1 MMAAGLRMRAFVPWN
16 RDTEAIAITGMLR
29 ATERLRKFCMS
40 TYLNRYGG
48 LAAGHDELQKLYFRE
63 KRLYSLQIESID
75 ACEQGC
81 IYCYAGST
89 SQQRYGLASGEII
102 HLLNTVSEMGVQ
114 AVDWLGGD
122 PLVRTDW
129 YELMRRAAALGLK
142 NNLWTSGLPLADDAV
157 AEKVLEV
164 TDQGFVSVHVDS
176 ITPGIYSKLHPRGNV
191 QNIDRILKGVQNL
204 KSLGKLSEKLINCI
218 TFTALQGP
226 EDAIQTMKWFFE
238 ELGMRTCL
246 TLFNPSGSGAE
257 LRHLVPDPDSIRK
270 VFRARDNINFGG
282 DSVTISAM
290 DTDKYYCG
298 TMATVTF
305 TGDVTPCSV
314 IRRGVD
320 NIRNRPFRDILSRH
334 MDTLIHGE
342 LHDTCNLPSPCDR
355 CDNNPH
361 CWGCR
366 ASAFNYNGDANGIDP
381 KCLFIEKQNEIAS

>member
-1 MMAAGLRMRAFVPWN
+1 
-16 RDTEAIAITGMLR
+16 
-29 ATERLRKFCMS
+29 MS
-40 TYLNRYGG
+40 TYLKRYGG
-48 LAAGHDELQKLYFRE
+48 LAAGHDEKQKRYFRE

-75 ACEQGC
+75 ACGQGC

-89 SQQRYGLASGEII
+89 SRQKYGLASDEIL
-102 HLLNTVSEMGVQ
+102 HLLNTISEMGVQ

-122 PLVRTDW
+122 PLVRPDW

-142 NNLWTSGLPLADDAV
+142 NNLWTSGLPLADDTV

-176 ITPGIYSKLHPRGNV
+176 ITPAIYSKLHPRGNV

-204 KSLGKLSEKLINCI
+204 KSHGKPSEKLINCI
-218 TFTALQGP
+218 TYTALQGP
-226 EDAIQTMKWFFE
+226 EDAIQTMNWFFDE
-238 ELGMRTCL
+238 MGMRTCL
-246 TLFNPSGSGAE
+246 TLFNPSGSGAQ
-257 LRHLVPDPDSIRK
+257 LRDLVPDPDSIRT

-314 IRRGVD
+314 IRQGVD

-342 LHDTCNLPSPCDR
+342 LHETCNLPSPCEG
-355 CDNNPH
+355 CENNPH

-381 KCLFIEKQNEIAS
+381 KCLFIKRWNETTE